1 MKKLIVIILIG
12 ISLSL
17 RAQSIQDT
25 IDNPYWI
32 AMMSDRTIN
41 INKTKRAYDLY
52 FSNKAKV
59 KGTSYKQ
66 FERWYHHWSMKV
78 NSDGSFPAPDHTIQ
92 EIRKFRRNNLTPRSG
107 TGAWKNLGPFDDPF
121 LVGEFVGV
129 GRVNAIGFHPTNEN
143 IIYAGAPQGGFWRTY
158 DKGAN
163 WTSTTDN
170 LPTLGVSAIAY
181 IQNSSSDSVI
191 LIGTGDR
198 DASDA
203 PGQGVM
209 KSTDGGVTFVSS
221 NTGIGNRIV
230 GMFAQ
235 NPLNKN
241 TIFAAVD
248 NGIYVSYNQGAN
260 WIQRSSAGNFKD
272 IKYCPG
278 DTMTLYAT
286 QNGVF
291 YRSVDAGNTWTSIS
305 TGMTATGRNRLAI
318 GVTAANPNIVYV
330 VASKSSTNGL
340 ESFYKSSNKGLS
352 FTARIGDTFNILG
365 SNTNGSASGGQG
377 WYDLAITGNDQD
389 SNMVVVGGVIQF
401 RTNNGGTSWSAISH
415 WFGGGAP
422 FVHADVHYLARN
434 PLNNELYS
442 GNDGGVYTT
451 ANNGTSWTIRNK
463 GLAISQFYNFGVSQL
478 SKTKFITGAQD
489 NGTSW
494 GSDSASWQTAS
505 FGGDGMQCEISNFDT
520 TVMFGNVQYGS
531 LRRTKN
537 NGASWQGLAGSI
549 PGGPGPWAA
558 PCHLHP
564 RLNDIMVILYTQAII
579 SKNIVSA
586 ANPTFANFTTGV
598 TGTGNAI
605 RFSNVNDSLV
615 FMGWTNGNFRVAN
628 ILANPI
634 TVDSMS
640 RPENSSIRDIETSF
654 NNENVVYAA
663 CGNRIYRS
671 TNKGATWTNISA
683 NLPNIPMFSIV
694 LDKNSP
700 EGLYV
705 GTDAGVYYKDSLMA
719 NWILYN
725 TGLPLNSEIRDL
737 EIVYDTICSSN
748 SVIFAG
754 TYGRGL
760 WKGDLRV
767 SETQPNPDFTIVST
781 ACSKDTVQIT
791 SSVTSVTNNG
801 APNRYK
807 WTITPSSFTYTNGT
821 SDTSIHPKIVFNQA
835 AKYSISLKVTKPFGG
850 FCTVKKDSII
860 SIGKSGKVILKTA
873 TDTSICLGDS
883 AYVRLGG
890 METFT
895 FNPSFLVHQ
904 FNDSFAYINTNASTN
919 YTIVGF
925 NNGACPDT
933 SYFNLTVKTKVISS
947 QTGSLKYCQGDSTTI
962 SFSNVDSAIW
972 TPQSGV
978 VAITQS
984 QHKVKANTSANY
996 QVRLVKTGFCDEKV
1010 TVPVTV
1016 LNYANF
1022 GLSKTGT
1029 QEVCIGDSLAVTVN
1043 GSIPSRIWTPNSNVI
1058 TSGLNSYEFKPN
1070 NSTKYIITT
1079 SDTNFCPASKDS
1091 IQINV
1096 LAKPVIS
1103 VSGPSI
1109 ACGGSKFKLIASGGV
1124 SYSWSPSTFLSAANK
1139 DTVECQP
1146 MSSITYLV
1154 TGSNGKCSNSA
1165 QKTINVSATAL
1176 KLEYSGRTEACLG
1189 SGNIE
1194 LFVKG
1199 ADSFQWRPGHLVTD
1213 EFGDSVRVNT
1223 NSDITLKLIGRAG
1236 NCSDSILIPI
1246 KIRPIPDV
1254 KIVDKNFSPICEGE
1268 SIVFNL
1274 TGANQYIIAPLY
1286 NFSKP
1291 TNSSFKVNPKVT
1303 TKYIVRGY
1311 NQYGCESKDS
1321 LLISVN
1327 PKPSLIINPKDTT
1340 IARGQ
1345 NLNLSASGGDSY
1357 TWLPNR
1363 YIIGSNLT
1371 SSISIKPDSDIVYTV
1386 DVASAN
1392 GCKTKGLVL
1401 VYVKQD
1407 PNPPSGIV
1415 SDKYG
1420 QVLVYPNP
1428 ASNYL
1433 TIETEEKLNF
1443 YLFNSIGTQVMMK
1456 EIKDK
1461 NTQISVEHL
1470 SNAMYTV
1477 MLETKNGLRKIFKI
1491 EILK

>member
-1303 TKYIVRGY
+1303 TKYIVRGS

-1327 PKPSLIINPKDTT
+1327 SKPSLIVNPKDTT

-1371 SSISIKPDSDIVYTV
+1371 SSILVKPDSDIVYTV

-1477 MLETKNGLRKIFKI
+1477 MLETKNGIRKIFKI

>member
-933 SYFNLTVKTKVISS
+933 SYFNLTVKTKIISS

-1146 MSSITYLV
+1146 LSSITYLV

-1223 NSDITLKLIGRAG
+1223 NSDVTLKLIGRAG

-1291 TNSSFKVNPKVT
+1291 TNSSFNVNPKVT

>member
-1 MKKLIVIILIG
+1 MKKLIVIILLG
-12 ISLSL
+12 INFNLS
-17 RAQSIQDT
+17 AQSVQDT
-25 IDNPYWI
+25 IDHPYWI
-32 AMMSDRTIN
+32 SMMSDRTIN

-66 FERWYHHWSMKV
+66 FERWYHHWSLKV
-78 NSDGSFPAPDHTIQ
+78 NSDGSFPAPDHTLQ
-92 EIRKFRRNNLTPRSG
+92 EVKKFRRNNLTPRSG
-107 TGAWKNLGPFDDPF
+107 TGAWKNLGPFNDPF
-121 LVGEFVGV
+121 LAGQFVGV
-129 GRVNAIGFHPTNEN
+129 GRINAIGFHSSNEN
-143 IIYAGAPQGGFWRTY
+143 IMYAGAPQGGFWRTY

-163 WTSTTDN
+163 WTSTTDD

-181 IQNSSSDSVI
+181 IQNSATDSVI

-203 PGQGVM
+203 PGLGVM
-209 KSTDGGVTFVSS
+209 KSINGGVTFVSS

-248 NGIYVSYNQGAN
+248 NGIYVTYNQGAN

-286 QNGVF
+286 SNGVF
-291 YRSVDAGNTWTSIS
+291 YRSTDAGLTWASIS
-305 TGMTATGRNRLAI
+305 TGFTATGRNRLAI

-330 VASKSSTNGL
+330 VASKSSTSGL

-352 FTARIGDTFNILG
+352 FTARSGDTFNILG
-365 SNTNGSASGGQG
+365 ANTNGSSTGGQG
-377 WYDLAITGNDQD
+377 WYDLAICGNDQD
-389 SNMVVVGGVIQF
+389 SNMVMVGGVIQF
-401 RTNNGGTSWSAISH
+401 KTVNGGTSWSAISH

-422 FVHADVHYLARN
+422 FVHADVHYQARN
-434 PLNNELYS
+434 PLNNEFYS

-451 ANNGTSWTIRNK
+451 VNNGTSWTIRNK

-505 FGGDGMQCEISNFDT
+505 FGGDGMHSEISNFDT

-564 RLNDIMVILYTQAII
+564 RLNDIMVILYTQGII

-586 ANPTFANFTTGV
+586 ASPTFANFTTGV

-605 RFSNVNDSLV
+605 RFSNINDSLV

-628 ILANPI
+628 ILASPM

-640 RPENSSIRDIETSF
+640 RPASNTIRDIETSY
-654 NNENVVYAA
+654 NNDKVVYAA
-663 CGNRIYRS
+663 CGNDIYKS
-671 TNKGATWTNISA
+671 TNKGATWTDISA
-683 NLPNIPMFSIV
+683 NLPNIPIFSIV

-705 GTDAGVYYKDSLMA
+705 GTDAGVYYKDSLMT
-719 NWILYN
+719 NWIYYN
-725 TGLPLNSEIRDL
+725 TGLPLNTEVRDL

-767 SETQPNPDFTIVST
+767 SETQPNPDFNITPT
-781 ACSKDTVQIT
+781 ACSNDTIQIT
-791 SSVTSVTNNG
+791 SSVSSITNNG
-801 APNRYK
+801 APIKYK
-807 WTITPSSFTYTNGT
+807 WTITPSGYTYTNGT
-821 SDTSIHPKIVFNQA
+821 SDTSVNPRLVFNQA
-835 AKYSISLKVTKPFGG
+835 TKYTISLKVSKPYGG

-860 SIGKSGKVILKTA
+860 SVGKSGKVILKTA
-873 TDTSICLGDS
+873 SDTSICLGDS
-883 AYVRLGG
+883 AFVRLGG
-890 METFT
+890 MESYTFS
-895 FNPSFLVHQ
+895 PSFAVQQ
-904 FNDSFAYINTNASTN
+904 FNDSFAYINTNSSTY
-919 YTIVGF
+919 YTIIGF

-933 SYFNLTVKTKVISS
+933 TFFNLTVKNKVTIAQS
-947 QTGSLKYCQGDSTTI
+947 GVLKYCQGDSTTV
-962 SFSNVDSAIW
+962 SFSGVDSAIW
-972 TPQSGV
+972 SPMTGINS
-978 VAITQS
+978 ILSTQ
-984 QHKVKANTSANY
+984 HRVKTNINRNY
-996 QVRLVKTGFCDEKV
+996 QVRLVKAGFCDEQT
-1010 TVPVTV
+1010 TVPIAV

-1022 GLSKTGT
+1022 GLSPAGN
-1029 QEVCIGDSLAVTVN
+1029 QELCIGSTLSVSEN
-1043 GSIPSRIWTPNSNVI
+1043 NSIPQRVWSPSTDVAIAGINV
-1058 TSGLNSYEFKPN
+1058 YEFKPTVT
-1070 NSTKYIITT
+1070 SKYYITT
-1079 SDTNFCPASKDS
+1079 TDTNYCPKSKDS
-1091 IQINV
+1091 INIIV
-1096 LAKPVIS
+1096 LNRPIIA

-1109 ACGGSKFKLIASGGV
+1109 ACGGSKFKLIATGGS
-1124 SYSWSPSTFLSAANK
+1124 SYSWSPSTYLNAANK

-1146 MSSITYLV
+1146 AASITYTIV
-1154 TGSNGKCSNSA
+1154 GSDGKCNNTV

-1176 KLEYSGRTEACLG
+1176 NLQYTGRTEGCIG
-1189 SGNIE
+1189 SGKIE

-1199 ADSFQWRPGHLVTD
+1199 ADSFQWSPSQLVSD

-1223 NSDITLKLIGRAG
+1223 SSNVTLRLLGRAG
-1236 NCSDSILIPI
+1236 NCSDSLLIPI
-1246 KIRPIPDV
+1246 KVRPLPTV
-1254 KIVDKNFSPICEGE
+1254 KIIDKNISPFCEGE
-1268 SIVFNL
+1268 SASFSVS
-1274 TGANQYIIAPLY
+1274 GANQYLISPLY
-1286 NFSKP
+1286 NYTKLANN
-1291 TNSSFKVNPKVT
+1291 TFKVSPRVSVQ
-1303 TKYIVRGY
+1303 YIIRGFD
-1311 NQYGCESKDS
+1311 QFGCEGKDT
-1321 LLISVN
+1321 VN
-1327 PKPSLIINPKDTT
+1327 IDVKPSPFLVLRPSDTV

-1345 NLNLSASGGDSY
+1345 QLNIMAQGGTSY
-1357 TWLPNR
+1357 NWSPKT
-1363 YIIGSNLT
+1363 YILGS
-1371 SSISIKPDSDIVYTV
+1371 SQESEISIKPDSDIVYTV
-1386 DVASAN
+1386 DVTAAN
-1392 GCKTKGLVL
+1392 GCKTKGIAII
-1401 VYVKQD
+1401 YVKQD
-1407 PNPPSGIV
+1407 PNPSSSI
-1415 SDKYG
+1415 SLNNLG
-1420 QVLVYPNP
+1420 QVLIYPNP
-1428 ASNYL
+1428 AHEYL
-1433 TIETEEKLNF
+1433 TIESNEKVHLT
-1443 YLFNSIGTQVMMK
+1443 LFNPLGTQVLEQDITNNK
-1456 EIKDK
+1456 IEIS
-1461 NTQISVEHL
+1461 IRHL
-1470 SNAMYTV
+1470 ANGLYTV
-1477 MLETKNGLRKIFKI
+1477 LLETKTGLRKISKI

>member
-586 ANPTFANFTTGV
+586 ASPTFANFTTGV

-947 QTGSLKYCQGDSTTI
+947 LTGSLKYCQGDSTTI

-972 TPQSGV
+972 APQSGV

-1146 MSSITYLV
+1146 LSSITYLV
-1154 TGSNGKCSNSA
+1154 TGSNGKCNNSA

-1223 NSDITLKLIGRAG
+1223 NSDITLQLIGRAG

-1303 TKYIVRGY
+1303 TKYIVRGS

-1345 NLNLSASGGDSY
+1345 NLNLSATGGDSY

-1470 SNAMYTV
+1470 SNALYTV

>member
-1 MKKLIVIILIG
+1 MKKLIVITLIG
-12 ISLSL
+12 INFNLS
-17 RAQSIQDT
+17 AQTVQDT

-32 AMMSDRTIN
+32 SMMSDRSIN

-66 FERWYHHWSMKV
+66 FERWYHHWSLKV
-78 NSDGSFPAPDHTIQ
+78 NSDGSFPAPDHTLL
-92 EIRKFRRNNLTPRSG
+92 EYRKFRRNNLTPRSG

-129 GRVNAIGFHPTNEN
+129 GRVNAIGFHPSDEN

-163 WTSTTDN
+163 WTSTTDD

-181 IQNSSSDSVI
+181 IQNSATDSVI

-209 KSTDGGVTFVSS
+209 KSTNGGVTFVSS

-248 NGIYVSYNQGAN
+248 NGIYVTYNQGAN

-286 QNGVF
+286 SNGVF
-291 YRSVDAGNTWTSIS
+291 YRSINAGTTWTTIN
-305 TGMTATGRNRLAI
+305 TGFTATGRNRLAI

-330 VASKSSTNGL
+330 VASNASTNGL

-352 FTARIGDTFNILG
+352 FNVMMGGAFNILG
-365 SNTNGSASGGQG
+365 SNTNGSATGGQG

-401 RTNNGGTSWSAISH
+401 RTNNGGTSWTAISH

-505 FGGDGMQCEISNFDT
+505 FGGDGMHSEISNFDT

-564 RLNDIMVILYTQAII
+564 RLNDIMVILYTQGII

-586 ANPTFANFTTGV
+586 AAPTFANFTTGV

-628 ILANPI
+628 ILASPI

-640 RPENSSIRDIETSF
+640 RPANNTIRDIETSY
-654 NNENVVYAA
+654 NNDKVVYAA
-663 CGNRIYRS
+663 CGNDIYKS
-671 TNKGATWTNISA
+671 INKGATWTDISA
-683 NLPNIPMFSIV
+683 NLPNIPIFSIV

-705 GTDAGVYYKDSLMA
+705 GTDAGVYYKDSLMT
-719 NWILYN
+719 NWIYYN
-725 TGLPLNSEIRDL
+725 TGLPINTEVRDL

-767 SETQPNPDFTIVST
+767 SETQPNPDFTIAAS
-781 ACSKDTVQIT
+781 ACSKDTIQIT
-791 SSVTSVTNNG
+791 SSVTSITNNG
-801 APNRYK
+801 SQNKYK
-807 WTITPSSFTYTNGT
+807 WTITPASITYTNGT
-821 SDTSIHPKIVFNQA
+821 SDTSMHPRLVFNQA
-835 AKYSISLKVTKPFGG
+835 AKYTITLKVSKPFGG
-850 FCTVKKDSII
+850 FCTVKKDTII
-860 SIGKSGKVILKTA
+860 SVGKSGKAIIKSPTNQ
-873 TDTSICLGDS
+873 TICLGDS
-883 AYVRLGG
+883 ALVSLGG

-895 FNPSFLVHQ
+895 FSPNFMVNK
-904 FNDSFAYINTNASTN
+904 FNDSFAYINANTSTN
-919 YTIVGF
+919 YTIVGY

-933 SYFNLTVKTKVISS
+933 TYYSLTVKTKVISAP
-947 QTGSLKYCQGDSTTI
+947 TGIVKYCQGDSTSI
-962 SFSNVDSAIW
+962 SFTNVDSAIW
-972 TPQSGV
+972 TPMTAVSKLTNSHH
-978 VAITQS
+978 I
-984 QHKVKANTSANY
+984 VKANSNTNY
-996 QVRLVKTGFCDEKV
+996 QVRLVKAGFCDEQAM
-1010 TVPVTV
+1010 VPITV
-1016 LNYANF
+1016 LPYANF
-1022 GLSKTGT
+1022 GLSLTGIKDI
-1029 QEVCIGDSLAVTVN
+1029 CIGDSLSMNVN
-1043 GSIPSRIWTPNSNVI
+1043 ASIPSRLWTPNTNVI
-1058 TSGLNSYEFKPN
+1058 VSGASSYNFKPTV
-1070 NSTKYIITT
+1070 STKYFITT
-1079 SDTNFCPASKDS
+1079 SDTNFCSASVDS
-1091 IQINV
+1091 IQMNV
-1096 LAKPVIS
+1096 LAKPVIN
-1103 VSGPSI
+1103 VAGPSI
-1109 ACGGSKFKLIASGGV
+1109 ACGGAKVQFVASGGV
-1124 SYSWSPSTFLSAANK
+1124 SYSWSPSTYLSATNK
-1139 DTVECQP
+1139 DTVVCTP
-1146 MSSITYLV
+1146 ASSIIYTV
-1154 TGSNGKCSNSA
+1154 IGSDGKCSNST
-1165 QKTINVSATAL
+1165 QKTITVTGAAL
-1176 KLEYSGRTEACLG
+1176 NLQYSGRTEACLG
-1189 SGNIE
+1189 SGKLE

-1199 ADSFQWRPGHLVTD
+1199 ADTFQWFPQNVVSD
-1213 EFGDSVRVNT
+1213 EFGDSIRVNT
-1223 NSDITLKLIGRAG
+1223 NADLTLKVIGRAG
-1236 NCSDSILIPI
+1236 TCRDSLLIPL
-1246 KIRPIPDV
+1246 KVRPIPTV
-1254 KIVDKNFSPICEGE
+1254 SIQNKNLPPICEGE
-1268 SIVFNL
+1268 SLGIRAS
-1274 TGANQYIIAPLY
+1274 GASQYLVSPLY
-1286 NFSKP
+1286 NLTKLS
-1291 TNSSFKVNPKVT
+1291 NDSFRVSPKVGT
-1303 TKYIVRGY
+1303 LYTFRGF
-1311 NQYGCESKDS
+1311 NIYGCEGKDS
-1321 LLISVN
+1321 VFVNVN
-1327 PKPSLIINPKDTT
+1327 PLPVVTITQSDTV
-1340 IARGQ
+1340 IKRGKKV
-1345 NLNLSASGGDSY
+1345 NVLASGGSSY
-1357 TWLPNR
+1357 VWSPNR
-1363 YIIGSNLT
+1363 YIIGATNLPNIT
-1371 SSISIKPDSDIVYTV
+1371 TQPDSDIVYTV
-1386 DVASAN
+1386 DVTSSN
-1392 GCKTKGLVL
+1392 DCKTKGIAIIYVSQNPNPTTSVQQNYLSQVLIYPNPTSDFLTIESSEKLKVNLYNSQGALVL
-1401 VYVKQD
+1401 VQDIENGKSDINVNHLANAIYTLIIENKFGVK
-1407 PNPPSGIV
+1407 
-1415 SDKYG
+1415 K
-1420 QVLVYPNP
+1420 
-1428 ASNYL
+1428 
-1433 TIETEEKLNF
+1433 
-1443 YLFNSIGTQVMMK
+1443 
-1456 EIKDK
+1456 
-1461 NTQISVEHL
+1461 IS
-1470 SNAMYTV
+1470 
-1477 MLETKNGLRKIFKI
+1477 KI